1 METTEVLHIENQTNK
16 KETRNT
22 EPDDTKKKLSNFCL
36 DVAKYV
42 LTGVFFATIFV
53 LIEDRYW
60 ILFFS
65 GILVGAFI
73 FIGITFNKQKYE
85 R

>member
-1 METTEVLHIENQTNK
+1 METTEVLHIENQSNK
-16 KETRNT
+16 KETKST
-22 EPDDTKKKLSNFCL
+22 EQNDTKKKLSNFCL

-65 GILVGAFI
+65 GILVGVLI
-73 FIGITFNKQKYE
+73 LIGVTLNKQKYE
-85 R
+85 K